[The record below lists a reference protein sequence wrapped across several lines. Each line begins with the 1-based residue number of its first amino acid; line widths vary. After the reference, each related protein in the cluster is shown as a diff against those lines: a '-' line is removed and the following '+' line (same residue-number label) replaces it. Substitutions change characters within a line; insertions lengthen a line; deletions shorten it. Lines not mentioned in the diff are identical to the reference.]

1 MAGKSN
7 PPNTAAPK
15 GAGKGKLSGRTIG
28 TFIILMPVIAVL
40 MPSCI
45 LLALNLAPTLVAFAV
60 DRTREKYLT
69 ITVGLLNLSGSLP
82 AILRLW
88 TEGQTYEVALRVAGD
103 PFNLLIAYG
112 TAAIGCSIYLTLPII
127 LSSYYARMT
136 TMRLRILQDRQDTL
150 NEAWGDEIAGE
161 RPPRID

>member
-1 MAGKSN
+1 
-7 PPNTAAPK
+7 
-15 GAGKGKLSGRTIG
+15 
-28 TFIILMPVIAVL
+28 
-40 MPSCI
+40 
-45 LLALNLAPTLVAFAV
+45 
-60 DRTREKYLT
+60 
-69 ITVGLLNLSGSLP
+69 
-82 AILRLW
+82 
-88 TEGQTYEVALRVAGD
+88 VAGD